1 MAFRKQTPPPRV
13 DAGRLAALAG
23 KAQAAP
29 QGAPVAAAS
38 ADSAENDRG
47 VSDRGSDNAAAPR
60 ARVSLEPDLSRIN
73 KNRSG
78 ESPAERKKRL
88 AAKSVNFSASFL
100 ARAAILGAAIW
111 YGYEGYRATGD
122 IDRLVAVAI
131 LAMAAD
137 FGRVLIKS
145 MQPGGR

>member
-1 MAFRKQTPPPRV
+1 MAFRKQAPPPRV

-29 QGAPVAAAS
+29 QGAAVAAAS
-38 ADSAENDRG
+38 ADNDRG
-47 VSDRGSDNAAAPR
+47 VGDRGSDNAAAPR
-60 ARVSLEPDLSRIN
+60 ARVSVEPDLSRIN

-100 ARAAILGAAIW
+100 ARAAILSAAIW

-122 IDRLVAVAI
+122 IDRLVAVAV

-137 FGRVLIKS
+137 FGRVLIKA
-145 MQPGGR
+145 MQPVGR